1 MSTDVMTRPDEDD
14 YTLSEVAELLAGEK
28 RGLRSEPL
36 WIPLWTGFSLRC
48 IGPQDS
54 LGTG

>member
-28 RGLRSEPL
+28 ERFTGSSEL
-36 WIPLWTGFSLRC
+36 SVG
-48 IGPQDS
+48 G
-54 LGTG
+54 